1 METEHIERKG
11 FLGYGFSSY
20 VQEVKKSKVS
30 TEKVKV
36 NTDEAILFPDETGQR
51 TNILV

>member
-20 VQEVKKSKVS
+20 IQEVKKAKVS
-30 TEKVKV
+30 TEKIKV
-36 NTDEAILFPDETGQR
+36 NTDEAILFPDETCQKLK
-51 TNILV
+51 ILV